1 MPLPLHCLPR
11 SVFSAAFAVFFHIGL
26 PASLF
31 IGCTASMT
39 AAPLSEPVARAAS
52 LQTLVGSRWV
62 VQALQGTV
70 LTVTGAMPRLQFIS
84 LTQVGGFG
92 GCNNFGGEAV
102 MMGNLL
108 KLGPLAATR
117 KFCVGPAMATE
128 TQFFKALDSV
138 RSARTLDG
146 VVHALELMD
155 AEGVV
160 VVRLTQG
167 A

>member
-1 MPLPLHCLPR
+1 MPLSIHSLSR
-11 SVFSAAFAVFFHIGL
+11 SVLSAAFAVFFHIGL
-26 PASLF
+26 PASLVM
-31 IGCTASMT
+31 GCTAPMT
-39 AAPLSEPVARAAS
+39 AAPLSEPVARTAS
-52 LQTLVGSRWV
+52 LPALVGSRWV
-62 VQALQGTV
+62 VQALQGTA
-70 LTVTGAMPRLQFIS
+70 LAVTGAMPRLQFIS

-92 GCNNFGGEAV
+92 GCNTFGGEAS
-102 MMGNLL
+102 MIGRSLT
-108 KLGPLAATR
+108 LGPLAATR

-146 VVHALELMD
+146 AVHALELMD

-167 A
+167 E